1 MPGILELQPYADPE
15 GVAVKNAKQKVLMLL
30 EHDRDE
36 AEREQKK
43 WAGAVQQYES
53 DLLFAAE
60 QGFPV
65 NVRTVSSRNLAKEE
79 AARARETKRL
89 YMVAINAVKRA

>member
-1 MPGILELQPYADPE
+1 
-15 GVAVKNAKQKVLMLL
+15 VKNVKQKVLMLL

-36 AEREQKK
+36 ADKELKR
-43 WAGAVQQYES
+43 WNDAVQRYDA
-53 DLLFAAE
+53 DLLFVAE
-60 QGFPV
+60 QGFPT

-89 YMVAINAVKRA
+89 YTIAINAVKRA